1 MEFSDK
7 ALTPDK
13 ISAEQKD
20 RLSGYTK
27 LSDSTICR
35 VNSLNDTSIVGFATT
50 QSKNGQLRSIQAIY
64 YSANEETCKC
74 LGTKE
79 DMTNVEFV
87 IGQDESSTFQ
97 SDNWFVNSINDG
109 TLAALVVSVL
119 GVVAL
124 VLLFVF
130 FGMVYFA

>member
-1 MEFSDK
+1 
-7 ALTPDK
+7 
-13 ISAEQKD
+13 
-20 RLSGYTK
+20 
-27 LSDSTICR
+27 
-35 VNSLNDTSIVGFATT
+35 
-50 QSKNGQLRSIQAIY
+50 
-64 YSANEETCKC
+64 
-74 LGTKE
+74 
-79 DMTNVEFV
+79 MTNVKLV

-109 TLAALVVSVL
+109 TLDAVVVSVL